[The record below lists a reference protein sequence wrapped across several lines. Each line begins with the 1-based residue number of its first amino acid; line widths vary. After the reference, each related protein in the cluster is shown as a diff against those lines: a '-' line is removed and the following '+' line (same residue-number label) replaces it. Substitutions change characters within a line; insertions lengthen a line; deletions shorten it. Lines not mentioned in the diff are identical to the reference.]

1 MKVLFFRSQKSSKN
15 IILFPFFDTE
25 IERNR
30 IEGKN
35 IDFSDVLYSVVTFW
49 FKWQNHLK
57 FSLKINFNNIRTQWN
72 ESKKGQFFHIESERN
87 QKASNYLMPIPS
99 ACSKMF

>member
-1 MKVLFFRSQKSSKN
+1 MSGRQIKVKKELKNRNESSFFRSQKSSKN

-35 IDFSDVLYSVVTFW
+35 IDFSDVLYSVVTF
-49 FKWQNHLK
+49 
-57 FSLKINFNNIRTQWN
+57 
-72 ESKKGQFFHIESERN
+72 
-87 QKASNYLMPIPS
+87 
-99 ACSKMF
+99 